1 MKKYRAE
8 ALLILLS
15 LIVLFIYF
23 REKELDFDHVVIEEL
38 PEPEL
43 KFGFP
48 VDSFNIVEGK
58 IKANQ
63 NLGDLLTAYGVSM
76 ASIDQ
81 LAKNSVEVFDVRK
94 IRSGQNYYI
103 FQSLDSVRTA
113 RYMVYENNKI
123 DYIIFSLTDSLN
135 TFTGQREVDVIQRSA
150 SGVIHTSLWNTMIDN
165 SLDPILAISLSEIF
179 AWTIDFFGIQKGD
192 RFRVLYEEQM
202 VDSVS
207 VGIGQIHAVQFEHMN
222 KDFYAFRFYQD
233 ERFDYFDEQGQSL
246 RKAFLKAP
254 ILYSYRISSKFSH
267 SRFHPVLKI
276 RRPHHGVDYA
286 APSGTPVVSIGDGYV
301 EERSYQARGAGNYVR
316 IKHNSVYST
325 VYMHLK
331 GFGPGITKGSRVQ
344 QGQVI
349 GYVGSTGLS
358 TGPHLDFRVFMN
370 GSPIDPLRMEA
381 PPTEP
386 VDSLSMPAYVTLR
399 DSLINN
405 LNRIDWENGKIK
417 QDRAEL

>member
-1 MKKYRAE
+1 MKKYLAE

-23 REKELDFDHVVIEEL
+23 REKDLDFDHVVVEEL

-48 VDSFNIVEGK
+48 VDSFHIVEGK

-135 TFTGQREVDVIQRSA
+135 TFTGQREVDVIQRSD

-165 SLDPILAISLSEIF
+165 NLDPILAISLSEIF

-202 VDSVS
+202 VDSIS

-254 ILYSYRISSKFSH
+254 ILYSYRISSRFSH

-301 EERSYQARGAGNYVR
+301 EERAYQARGGGNYVR
-316 IKHNSVYST
+316 IKHNSVYTT

-331 GFGPGITKGSRVQ
+331 GFGPGVTKGSRVQ

-386 VDSLSMPAYVTLR
+386 VDSLSMPSYIILR

-405 LNRIDWENGKIK
+405 LEHIDWENGKIQ
-417 QDRAEL
+417 QDWTEL

>member
-1 MKKYRAE
+1 MKKYLAE
-8 ALLILLS
+8 ALLIVLS
-15 LIVLFIYF
+15 LIVLFAYF
-23 REKELDFDHVVIEEL
+23 REKSLDFDQENIIDI

-58 IKANQ
+58 IKSNQ
-63 NLGDLLTAYGVSM
+63 NLGDLLSVYGVSM

-103 FQSLDSVRTA
+103 FQSLDSAWTA

-135 TFTGQREVDVIQRSA
+135 TFTGQREVDVIQRNT
-150 SGVIHTSLWNTMIDN
+150 SGVIQSSLWNAMVDN
-165 SLDPILAISLSEIF
+165 NMDPILAISLSEIF

-207 VGIGQIHAVQFEHMN
+207 VGIGQIHAVQFEHMD
-222 KDFYAFRFYQD
+222 KDFFAFRFYQD
-233 ERFDYFDEQGQSL
+233 DRFDYFDDQGQSL

-254 ILYSYRISSKFSH
+254 ILYSYRISSKFSN
-267 SRFHPVLKI
+267 SRYHPVLKI

-301 EERSYQARGAGNYVR
+301 EERAYQARGGGNYVR

-331 GFGPGITKGSRVQ
+331 GFGPGVTKGSRVQ

-370 GSPIDPLRMEA
+370 GSPIDPLKMEA

-386 VDSLSMPAYVTLR
+386 VDSLNMPSYKLLR
-399 DSLINN
+399 DSLMNE
-405 LNRIDWENGKIK
+405 LQLIDWERTS
-417 QDRAEL
+417 Q